1 MMATLPSRSFDLGR
15 VLSTGFN
22 TLFKNAV
29 PFLTVSLVLAGLP
42 GFALEYWMRG
52 VSPEDPDLDFVLS
65 WQFWGPIVGGILVM
79 FIASAVLQG
88 TLIGATIRHLSGRPV
103 DIGQSVSG
111 ALARIV
117 PIILLSI
124 LVGLAITLG
133 FLALIV
139 PGVIVYLMFI
149 VSVPAMM
156 AEGRGVTDSMSR
168 SVDLTK
174 GFKGMIFLL
183 AIILLM
189 VGGGVSGV
197 FSALFDRIAMG
208 SAGTG
213 ADRIIYSLGTMF
225 GQTVIS
231 AISAVVV
238 GALYVE
244 LRTVKEGAST
254 EAMAEV
260 FA

>member
-1 MMATLPSRSFDLGR
+1 MATLPSRSFDLGR
-15 VLSTGFN
+15 VLSTGFGA
-22 TLFKNAV
+22 LFNNAL
-29 PFLTVSLVLAGLP
+29 PFLAVSLVLAGIP
-42 GFALEYWMRG
+42 GFAFEYWLR
-52 VSPEDPDLDFVLS
+52 SADLENPDLEFVLS
-65 WQFWGPIVGGILVM
+65 WQFWGPVVASILASFV
-79 FIASAVLQG
+79 ASAVLQG
-88 TLIGATIRHLSGRPV
+88 TLIGATVRHLGGRPAH
-103 DIGQSVSG
+103 IGQSVAG

-117 PIILLSI
+117 PIVLLSI
-124 LVGLAITLG
+124 LVGLAIVFGL
-133 FLALIV
+133 LLLIV
-139 PGVIVYLMFI
+139 PGVIFYLMFI

-168 SVDLTK
+168 SASLTK

-189 VGGGVSGV
+189 VGGGVSSV
-197 FSALFDRIAMG
+197 CTALFARIAEASG
-208 SAGTG
+208 DAA
-213 ADRIIYSLGTMF
+213 ADRIILSLGTML
-225 GQTVIS
+225 GQTIITAIGAVI
-231 AISAVVV
+231 V